1 MKVEV
6 SNGEIVDKISIL
18 LIKMEKIKDSN
29 KINNVDKELKQLLP
43 YLDEIGI
50 DIEDELFKKLK
61 KMNLK
66 LWDIEDRLRKLES
79 QKKFNG
85 EFIELA
91 RQVYYTNDLRATIK
105 KEININTG
113 SKLIE
118 EKFYE
123 DYK

>member
-18 LIKMEKIKDSN
+18 LIKVEKNKDSN
-29 KINNVDKELKQLLP
+29 KINNVNEELKQLLP

-85 EFIELA
+85 EIIELA

-118 EKFYE
+118 EKSYE

>member
-1 MKVEV
+1 MKIEI
-6 SNGEIVDKISIL
+6 SDGELVDKVSIL
-18 LIKMEKIKDSN
+18 IIKLEKIKDEK
-29 KINNVDKELKQLLP
+29 KINNIEKELNLLLP
-43 YLDEIGI
+43 NLDKIGI
-50 DIEDELFKKLK
+50 NIKDVLFKKLK

-91 RQVYYTNDLRATIK
+91 RQVYYTNDLRSTIK

-118 EKFYE
+118 EKSYE

>member
-18 LIKMEKIKDSN
+18 FIKMEKMKDSN

-50 DIEDELFKKLK
+50 NIEDELFKKLK

-66 LWDIEDRLRKLES
+66 LWGIEDRLRKLES

-91 RQVYYTNDLRATIK
+91 RQVYYTNDLRSTIK

-118 EKFYE
+118 EKSYE

>member
-18 LIKMEKIKDSN
+18 LIKVEKNKDSN

-50 DIEDELFKKLK
+50 NVEDELFKKLK

-66 LWDIEDRLRKLES
+66 LWDIEDKLRKLES
-79 QKKFNG
+79 QKKFNN

-91 RQVYYTNDLRATIK
+91 RQVYYTNDLRCVIK
-105 KEININTG
+105 KEINIKTK
-113 SKLIE
+113 SELIE
-118 EKFYE
+118 EKFYNE
-123 DYK
+123 YV

>member
-18 LIKMEKIKDSN
+18 LIKMEKIKDSD

-66 LWDIEDRLRKLES
+66 LWDIEDKLRKLES

-118 EKFYE
+118 EKSYE

>member
-18 LIKMEKIKDSN
+18 LIKMEKIKDSD

-66 LWDIEDRLRKLES
+66 LWDIEDKLRKL
-79 QKKFNG
+79 
-85 EFIELA
+85 
-91 RQVYYTNDLRATIK
+91 
-105 KEININTG
+105 
-113 SKLIE
+113 
-118 EKFYE
+118 
-123 DYK
+123 

>member
-18 LIKMEKIKDSN
+18 LIKMEKIKDSD